1 MGISFQKKSK
11 KSYIQFTVRFEEDLL
26 DTIRK
31 ISKKENISI
40 NEVVNQ
46 SVRYALNDKK

>member
-11 KSYIQFTVRFEEDLL
+11 KNYVQFTVRFEEDLL

-31 ISKKENISI
+31 IAKKENLSI

-46 SVRYALNDKK
+46 SVRYALNDKN